1 MEFVGFD
8 WDNGNLGKCRKHGV
22 SIEAVESL
30 FGSPVAILPDDA
42 HSTKEQRL
50 RAVGWTQEGRAVFV
64 VFTLRRRGSAVL
76 IRPISARYMHG
87 KEMKAYE
94 EENPEL

>member
-30 FGSPVAILPDDA
+30 FGSPVAILPDVP
-42 HSTKEQRL
+42 T
-50 RAVGWTQEGRAVFV
+50 
-64 VFTLRRRGSAVL
+64 RRRNSGCGRWDEPKRAAPSL
-76 IRPISARYMHG
+76 WSS
-87 KEMKAYE
+87 
-94 EENPEL
+94 L

>member
-50 RAVGWTQEGRAVFV
+50 RAVG
-64 VFTLRRRGSAVL
+64 
-76 IRPISARYMHG
+76 
-87 KEMKAYE
+87 
-94 EENPEL
+94 